1 MKKSTTVK
9 ISKDTL
15 KLLENLRDRMNA
27 RSMDEVIQKLIMEW
41 RMKILDDIFGIDRG
55 RITSFTEGDRGET
68 RS

>member
-1 MKKSTTVK
+1 LKKSTTVK

>member
-1 MKKSTTVK
+1 MKATTVK

-55 RITSFTEGDRGET
+55 RITSFTEGDRGES

>member
-55 RITSFTEGDRGET
+55 RITSFTEGDRGES